1 MKTTLIRIVFTLVF
15 LVVFN
20 TLFFLLSG
28 TDNPTSV
35 WVSYAYIHVAYFTIL
50 FLPVLKTKGDA
61 SYYLSSVLYGQAI
74 TYFLLELIA
83 GVVFII
89 YRMESPVWS
98 LVVQTAL
105 WLIFVVLIL
114 GNAWANQATA
124 QSLEKRK
131 QDIDTY
137 QSMRMSLKRL
147 MAKTDKPELK
157 RLMAKTDKPELKRL
171 IADCSDKLEASSSR
185 QTQESEK
192 IDIEIEQAIAS
203 LRQSITGDDVE
214 ESTSLARQLAG
225 LIEERKTILKY
236 SH

>member
-74 TYFLLELIA
+74 TYFILELIA
-83 GVVFII
+83 GVVFIA

-131 QDIDTY
+131 QDIDAY
-137 QSMRMSLKRL
+137 QSMRMS
-147 MAKTDKPELK
+147 LK

-203 LRQSITGDDVE
+203 LRQSITDGDVE

>member
-20 TLFFLLSG
+20 TLFFLLCG

-74 TYFLLELIA
+74 TYFILELIA

-131 QDIDTY
+131 QDIDAY
-137 QSMRMSLKRL
+137 QSMRMS
-147 MAKTDKPELK
+147 LK

-185 QTQESEK
+185 QTQESE
-192 IDIEIEQAIAS
+192 
-203 LRQSITGDDVE
+203 
-214 ESTSLARQLAG
+214 
-225 LIEERKTILKY
+225 
-236 SH
+236 

>member
-1 MKTTLIRIVFTLVF
+1 MF

-74 TYFLLELIA
+74 TYFILELIA
-83 GVVFII
+83 GMVFIA

-131 QDIDTY
+131 QDIDAY

-147 MAKTDKPELK
+147 I
-157 RLMAKTDKPELKRL
+157 AKTDKPELKRL

>member
-74 TYFLLELIA
+74 TYFILELIA

-131 QDIDTY
+131 QDIDAY
-137 QSMRMSLKRL
+137 QSMRMS
-147 MAKTDKPELK
+147 LK

-203 LRQSITGDDVE
+203 LRQSITGDDIE

>member
-1 MKTTLIRIVFTLVF
+1 MKATLIRIVFTLVF

-50 FLPVLKTKGDA
+50 FLPALKTKGDA

-74 TYFLLELIA
+74 TYFILELIA

-131 QDIDTY
+131 QDIDAY
-137 QSMRMSLKRL
+137 QLMRMS
-147 MAKTDKPELK
+147 LK

-203 LRQSITGDDVE
+203 LRQSITEGDVE

>member
-20 TLFFLLSG
+20 TLFFLLCG

-74 TYFLLELIA
+74 TYFILELIA

-131 QDIDTY
+131 QDIDAY

-147 MAKTDKPELK
+147 MAKTDKPV
-157 RLMAKTDKPELKRL
+157 LKRL

-203 LRQSITGDDVE
+203 LRQSITESNVE

>member
-28 TDNPTSV
+28 TNNPTSV

-131 QDIDTY
+131 QDIDAY

-147 MAKTDKPELK
+147 MAKTDKP
-157 RLMAKTDKPELKRL
+157 DLKRL

-192 IDIEIEQAIAS
+192 IDIEIEQTIAS

>member
-74 TYFLLELIA
+74 TYFILELIA
-83 GVVFII
+83 GVVFIV

-131 QDIDTY
+131 QDIDAY

-147 MAKTDKPELK
+147 I
-157 RLMAKTDKPELKRL
+157 AKTDKPELKRL

-203 LRQSITGDDVE
+203 LRQSITESNVE

>member
-74 TYFLLELIA
+74 TYFILELIA
-83 GVVFII
+83 GVVFIV

-131 QDIDTY
+131 QDIDAY

-147 MAKTDKPELK
+147 I
-157 RLMAKTDKPELKRL
+157 AKTDKPELKRL
-171 IADCSDKLEASSSR
+171 IADCSDKLEASASR

>member
-74 TYFLLELIA
+74 TYFILELIA

-131 QDIDTY
+131 QDIDAY
-137 QSMRMSLKRL
+137 QSMRMS
-147 MAKTDKPELK
+147 LK

-171 IADCSDKLEASSSR
+171 IADCSDKLEASASR

-214 ESTSLARQLAG
+214 ESTSLARQLVG

>member
-74 TYFLLELIA
+74 TYFILELIA

-131 QDIDTY
+131 QDIDAY
-137 QSMRMSLKRL
+137 QSMRMS
-147 MAKTDKPELK
+147 LK

-203 LRQSITGDDVE
+203 LRQSITENDVE

>member
-74 TYFLLELIA
+74 TYFILELIA
-83 GVVFII
+83 GVVFIA

-131 QDIDTY
+131 QDIDAY
-137 QSMRMSLKRL
+137 QSMRMS
-147 MAKTDKPELK
+147 LK

-203 LRQSITGDDVE
+203 LRQSITEGDVE

>member
-20 TLFFLLSG
+20 TLFFLLCG

-35 WVSYAYIHVAYFTIL
+35 WVSYAYIPVAYFTIL

-74 TYFLLELIA
+74 TYFILELIA

-131 QDIDTY
+131 QDIDAY
-137 QSMRMSLKRL
+137 QSMRMS
-147 MAKTDKPELK
+147 LK

-203 LRQSITGDDVE
+203 LRQSITESNVE

>member
-74 TYFLLELIA
+74 TYFILELIA
-83 GVVFII
+83 GVVFIV

-131 QDIDTY
+131 QDIDAY
-137 QSMRMSLKRL
+137 QSMRMS
-147 MAKTDKPELK
+147 LK

-203 LRQSITGDDVE
+203 LRQSITGDDVK

>member
-28 TDNPTSV
+28 TNNPTSV

-131 QDIDTY
+131 QDIDAY

-147 MAKTDKPELK
+147 MAKTDKP
-157 RLMAKTDKPELKRL
+157 DLKRL

-185 QTQESEK
+185 QTQKSEK
-192 IDIEIEQAIAS
+192 IDIEIEQTIAS
-203 LRQSITGDDVE
+203 LRQSITENDVE

>member
-20 TLFFLLSG
+20 TLFFLLCG
-28 TDNPTSV
+28 TDNPVSV

-50 FLPVLKTKGDA
+50 LLPVLKTKGDA

-74 TYFLLELIA
+74 TYFILELIA

-89 YRMESPVWS
+89 YWMESPVWS

-131 QDIDTY
+131 QDIDAY
-137 QSMRMSLKRL
+137 QSMRMS
-147 MAKTDKPELK
+147 LK

-185 QTQESEK
+185 QTKESEK

-203 LRQSITGDDVE
+203 LRQSITGGDVE

-225 LIEERKTILKY
+225 LIEERKTVLKY
-236 SH
+236 SY

>member
-20 TLFFLLSG
+20 TLFFLLCG

-74 TYFLLELIA
+74 TYFILELIA

-131 QDIDTY
+131 QDIDAY
-137 QSMRMSLKRL
+137 QSMRMS
-147 MAKTDKPELK
+147 LK

-203 LRQSITGDDVE
+203 LRQSITESNVE

-225 LIEERKTILKY
+225 LIEERKTIFLPNK
-236 SH
+236 

>member
-74 TYFLLELIA
+74 TYFILELIA

-131 QDIDTY
+131 QDIDAY
-137 QSMRMSLKRL
+137 QSMRMS
-147 MAKTDKPELK
+147 LK

-171 IADCSDKLEASSSR
+171 IADCSDKLEASASR

>member
-74 TYFLLELIA
+74 TYFILELIA

-131 QDIDTY
+131 QDIDAY
-137 QSMRMSLKRL
+137 QSMRMS
-147 MAKTDKPELK
+147 LK

-203 LRQSITGDDVE
+203 LRQSITEGDVE

>member
-28 TDNPTSV
+28 TNNPTSV

-131 QDIDTY
+131 QDIDAY
-137 QSMRMSLKRL
+137 QSMRMS
-147 MAKTDKPELK
+147 LK

-192 IDIEIEQAIAS
+192 IDIEIEQTIAS

>member
-74 TYFLLELIA
+74 TYFILELIA

-114 GNAWANQATA
+114 GNAWANQTTA

-131 QDIDTY
+131 QDIDAY
-137 QSMRMSLKRL
+137 QSMRMS
-147 MAKTDKPELK
+147 LK

>member
-74 TYFLLELIA
+74 TYFILELIA
-83 GVVFII
+83 GVVFIV

-131 QDIDTY
+131 QDIDAY

-147 MAKTDKPELK
+147 MT
-157 RLMAKTDKPELKRL
+157 KTDKPELKRL

-203 LRQSITGDDVE
+203 LRQSLTGDDIE

>member
-137 QSMRMSLKRL
+137 QSMRIS
-147 MAKTDKPELK
+147 LK